1 MGSRPPASSPQPTPP
16 GLADPFVEAAS
27 RAAARPQAVD
37 PSTLPP
43 DQASA
48 FELASSVFG
57 EGVRVLPVEG
67 DGPFGA

>member
-1 MGSRPPASSPQPTPP
+1 MCIR
-16 GLADPFVEAAS
+16 D
-27 RAAARPQAVD
+27 RPQAVD